1 MLWPLSSS
9 ASILTKYGAY
19 VRGHPTSGRLAWVP
33 RTGIISGMNQG
44 MKMTLVMFGILLVTL
59 YALLTK
65 FGADGWTLKP

>member
-1 MLWPLSSS
+1 
-9 ASILTKYGAY
+9 
-19 VRGHPTSGRLAWVP
+19 
-33 RTGIISGMNQG
+33 MNQG